1 MPYEVTEVKGSRVRV
16 QRGDDMKDRAK
27 NNIKVVK
34 ERPERLQLRNKTTIK
49 EVEELD
55 LDVNIEKIRVLSAA
69 TPARGP
75 RDRRDRRR

>member
-34 ERPERLQLRNKTTIK
+34 ERPERLQLRNKTKIK
-49 EVEELD
+49 EVE
-55 LDVNIEKIRVLSAA
+55 
-69 TPARGP
+69 
-75 RDRRDRRR
+75 

>member
-1 MPYEVTEVKGSRVRV
+1 M
-16 QRGDDMKDRAK
+16 
-27 NNIKVVK
+27 
-34 ERPERLQLRNKTTIK
+34 
-49 EVEELD
+49 D